1 MPTALTDPRVRDF
14 AALVRRERKRRDWT
28 QYQLAKAAGLSIL
41 TISRVE
47 LEWRWPNLETR
58 VKLMRA
64 LGLTRKQA
72 AVEI

>member
-1 MPTALTDPRVRDF
+1 MPEVLTEPRVSAL
-14 AALVRRERKRRDWT
+14 AALVKRERKRREWT
-28 QYQLAKAAGLSIL
+28 QYQLAKAAGLSTL

-47 LEWRWPNLETR
+47 LAWRWPNLETR